1 MIVICDKAQDIVIP
15 AGLGD
20 NAGVVYEK
28 SGVESLNGQQGDLTL
43 KTVNGNELLGEGDV
57 TIDTGVESL
66 NGQKG
71 ALTLKTV
78 NGNELTG
85 EGNIEIQAGVESV
98 NGETGAVKIK
108 SVNPL

>member
-1 MIVICDKAQDIVIP
+1 MIIISDCNKDIVIP

-20 NAGVVYEK
+20 NPGVVYEK

-43 KTVNGNELLGEGDV
+43 KTVNGNELLGEGNV
-57 TIDTGVESL
+57 AIDTGVESL

-78 NGNELTG
+78 NGNDMLG
-85 EGNIEIQAGVESV
+85 DGNIEIQAGSDNEIGRAHV
-98 NGETGAVKIK
+98 
-108 SVNPL
+108 